1 MLKLVKMSE
10 EYAAQLMDMMDEWTA
25 AGEKIIPYAIRKHD
39 YHDLKG
45 YIESLEVKEARD
57 GLVPDSTFFGLDAER
72 NRFVG
77 AVNIRH
83 GLN

>member
-45 YIESLEVKEARD
+45 YIESL
-57 GLVPDSTFFGLDAER
+57 
-72 NRFVG
+72 
-77 AVNIRH
+77 
-83 GLN
+83 